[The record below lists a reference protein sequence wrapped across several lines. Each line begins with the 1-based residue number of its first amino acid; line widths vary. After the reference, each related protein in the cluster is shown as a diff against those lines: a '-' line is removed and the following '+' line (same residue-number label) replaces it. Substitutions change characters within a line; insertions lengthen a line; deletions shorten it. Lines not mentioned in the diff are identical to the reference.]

1 MVHETLYHFHKPKDK
16 AEANLWMRRALV
28 TYNNGDH
35 RSEPHSR
42 IEDWL
47 RYLPP
52 NGVRVMCS
60 WERFCAF
67 AREPERR
74 AVAGDATVSVE
85 GASYE
90 VEPELAGETVTLWW
104 GLFDQ
109 ELYVEFEGRRFG
121 PYQPSRGAIPLYRYR
136 KYQKSRAEERLNKV
150 MKLADQLGLPH
161 AAVTGGDRALPSL
174 AVDKR
179 RTSLPS
185 LIEAMFYDLTPG
197 DRSKVKIPK
206 QPERRERELRDLM
219 RKNKH
224 PVLLIVDEAHELHHK
239 TLTGFKRLMELAAGA
254 GVVLSVLLIG
264 NPKLR
269 NDLRRPQMEEIGYRT
284 TTFEFEGVS
293 GHRREFIAWLPKA
306 CIDDGIS
313 PADIMDADAIDLL
326 AERLRTALQIEMH
339 LTLAFEHAFRLGE
352 KRVSAEVVEQVLSRA
367 IDELEPTLTR
377 NGYDAPALTV
387 LLRAKPAE
395 VRDFLAGTLA
405 LDRARECTEQL
416 RVASVPV

>member
-1 MVHETLYHFHKPKDK
+1 MLADVQAHLGLARPFQRAGNFETEHQ
-16 AEANLWMRRALV
+16 RALV
-28 TYNNGDH
+28 REVYAVAQTGRLVVVAGLVGSGKTH
-35 RSEPHSR
+35 LLTR
-42 IEDWL
+42 IEEEL
-47 RYLPP
+47 GRS
-52 NGVRVMCS
+52 NRI
-60 WERFCAF
+60 
-67 AREPERR
+67 
-74 AVAGDATVSVE
+74 AVA
-85 GASYE
+85 
-90 VEPELAGETVTLWW
+90 
-104 GLFDQ
+104 
-109 ELYVEFEGRRFG
+109 
-121 PYQPSRGAIPLYRYR
+121 
-136 KYQKSRAEERLNKV
+136 K
-150 MKLADQLGLPH
+150 
-161 AAVTGGDRALPSL
+161 SL

-197 DRSKVKIPK
+197 DRSKIKIPK

-224 PVLLIVDEAHELHHK
+224 PVVLIVDEAHELHK

-293 GHRREFIAWLPKA
+293 GHRREFIAWLLKA
-306 CIDDGIS
+306 CIDDGIDL
-313 PADIMDADAIDLL
+313 ADIMDADAIDLL

-339 LTLAFEHAFRLGE
+339 ITLAFEHAFRLGE
-352 KRVSAEVVEQVLSRA
+352 RRVSAEVVEQVLSRA

-405 LDRARECTEQL
+405 LDRAREFTEQL
-416 RVASVPV
+416 RVAGVPV

>member
-1 MVHETLYHFHKPKDK
+1 MVQTG
-16 AEANLWMRRALV
+16 RLV
-28 TYNNGDH
+28 VVAGLVGSGKTH
-35 RSEPHSR
+35 LLTR
-42 IEDWL
+42 IEEKL
-47 RYLPP
+47 GRS
-52 NGVRVMCS
+52 NRI
-60 WERFCAF
+60 
-67 AREPERR
+67 
-74 AVAGDATVSVE
+74 AVA
-85 GASYE
+85 
-90 VEPELAGETVTLWW
+90 
-104 GLFDQ
+104 
-109 ELYVEFEGRRFG
+109 
-121 PYQPSRGAIPLYRYR
+121 
-136 KYQKSRAEERLNKV
+136 K
-150 MKLADQLGLPH
+150 
-161 AAVTGGDRALPSL
+161 SL

-224 PVLLIVDEAHELHHK
+224 PVVLIVDEAHDLHHK

-293 GHRREFIAWLPKA
+293 GHRREFIAWLLKA
-306 CIDDGIS
+306 CVDDGIKPS
-313 PADIMDADAIDLL
+313 DIMDADAIDVL

-367 IDELEPTLTR
+367 IDDLEPTLTR
-377 NGYDAPALTV
+377 NGYDVPALIV
-387 LLRAKPAE
+387 LLHAKPAE

-405 LDRARECTEQL
+405 GDRTREFTEKL
-416 RVASVPV
+416 RVAGVPL